1 MSRAK
6 GILAAGTFTGLIL
19 ITMLAL
25 GFGGSQ
31 AQSFAAAPAAQTAE
45 VVSST
50 TSASG
55 SSNDE
60 TLRAWQ
66 EYSAQLE
73 QTVQILQ
80 QRDLAY
86 RQQLEASNQT
96 IVQLQNQINSG
107 RNRSSF
113 AAQGEREGFEFGD
126 FDD

>member
-1 MSRAK
+1 MSRIK

-25 GFGGSQ
+25 GFGTSQ
-31 AQSFAAAPAAQTAE
+31 AQSPPDVPAAQTAE

-50 TSASG
+50 TNTL
-55 SSNDE
+55 SNEE

-66 EYSAQLE
+66 DYSAQLE
-73 QTVQILQ
+73 QTVRILQ

-96 IVQLQNQINSG
+96 IIQLQNQINSG
-107 RNRSSF
+107 QARPTF
-113 AAQGEREGFEFGD
+113 AEREGFGD
-126 FDD
+126 SDD